1 MNIENC
7 TGVGWGIQIIL
18 CGAMNVRT
26 EKKDFITCRADNKI
40 AGWMQLVKIW
50 ETAKMKHTVKY
61 WDKKLLSL
69 QRFADSV
76 RYDIDSDADYIAACS
91 YQPATFT
98 ESSRMQAASPEILP
112 LFYKVV
118 ERVMTVKNCK

>member
-1 MNIENC
+1 MPC
-7 TGVGWGIQIIL
+7 DAT
-18 CGAMNVRT
+18 NVRT
-26 EKKDFITCRADNKI
+26 GKTDFTICHAASKT
-40 AGWMQLVKIW
+40 AGLMQLVKIW

-69 QRFADSV
+69 QRLADSV
-76 RYDIDSDADYIAACS
+76 GYDIDSDADYIAACA